1 MAGAE
6 FLKKSNISEQ
16 FRLQFLILPNDE
28 SNSDQSPS
36 DIFVQVRLEL
46 YLIIPSDVLDF
57 LLGFVPKN
65 TYEGFLKPEIFFIFL
80 YNVPDALCREPAILS
95 SNLIF

>member
-28 SNSDQSPS
+28 CNSDQSPS

-57 LLGFVPKN
+57 LLGFVPQN
-65 TYEGFLKPEIFFIFL
+65 TYEGFLKPKVFFIFFH
-80 YNVPDALCREPAILS
+80 NVSKTLCSEPSI
-95 SNLIF
+95 